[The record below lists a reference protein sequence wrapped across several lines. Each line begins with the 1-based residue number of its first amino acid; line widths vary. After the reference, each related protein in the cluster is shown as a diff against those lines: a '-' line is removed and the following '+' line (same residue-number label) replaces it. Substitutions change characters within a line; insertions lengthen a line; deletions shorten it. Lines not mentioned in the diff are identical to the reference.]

1 MEVKRTKSV
10 GGKTMKK
17 LSNLL
22 WFSGLLG
29 LVTLGLDATMSESL
43 AQIRG
48 EDSDRFFR
56 QGNEIMEEQIREIQR
71 ESVRQQQEEKAQMGD
86 MNELDVDDIDIDN
99 PENMD
104 GFEEDRDEKE
114 TELDAEMEM
123 KQPSGVQFKEVED
136 NPEGLDDN
144 VPESPEDEVEVKM

>member
-1 MEVKRTKSV
+1 
-10 GGKTMKK
+10 MKK

-29 LVTLGLDATMSESL
+29 LVTLGLGATMSESL

-56 QGNEIMEEQIREIQR
+56 QGNEMMEEQIREIQR

-86 MNELDVDDIDIDN
+86 MDDMDMNDMDMEN

-114 TELDAEMEM
+114 TELETELEM
-123 KQPSGVQFKEVED
+123 KQPSGVELKEVEE

-144 VPESPEDEVEVKM
+144 VPESPENEIEVQM

>member
-1 MEVKRTKSV
+1 
-10 GGKTMKK
+10 MKK

-29 LVTLGLDATMSESL
+29 LVTLGLGATMSESL

-56 QGNEIMEEQIREIQR
+56 QGNEMMEEQIREIQR

-86 MNELDVDDIDIDN
+86 MDDMDMEN

-114 TELDAEMEM
+114 TELETELEM
-123 KQPSGVQFKEVED
+123 KQPSGVEFKEVEE

-144 VPESPEDEVEVKM
+144 VPESPENEIEVQM

>member
-1 MEVKRTKSV
+1 
-10 GGKTMKK
+10 MKK

-56 QGNEIMEEQIREIQR
+56 QGNEMMEEQIREIQR

-114 TELDAEMEM
+114 TELDSEMEM
-123 KQPSGVQFKEVED
+123 KQPSGVEFKEVED

>member
-1 MEVKRTKSV
+1 
-10 GGKTMKK
+10 MKK

-29 LVTLGLDATMSESL
+29 LVTLGLGATMSESL

-56 QGNEIMEEQIREIQR
+56 QGNEMMEEQIREIQR
-71 ESVRQQQEEKAQMGD
+71 ESVRQQQEEKAHMDD
-86 MNELDVDDIDIDN
+86 MDDMDDMDMEN
-99 PENMD
+99 PEKMD

-114 TELDAEMEM
+114 TELETELEM
-123 KQPSGVQFKEVED
+123 KQPSGVEFKEVEE

-144 VPESPEDEVEVKM
+144 VPESPENEIEVQM

>member
-1 MEVKRTKSV
+1 
-10 GGKTMKK
+10 MKN

-29 LVTLGLDATMSESL
+29 LVTLGLGATMSESL

-56 QGNEIMEEQIREIQR
+56 QGNEMMEEQIREIQR
-71 ESVRQQQEEKAQMGD
+71 ESVRQQQEEKAQMGEMDDMD
-86 MNELDVDDIDIDN
+86 MNDMDMDMDMEN

-114 TELDAEMEM
+114 TELETELEM
-123 KQPSGVQFKEVED
+123 KQPSGVEFKEVEE

-144 VPESPEDEVEVKM
+144 VPESPENEIEVQM

>member
-1 MEVKRTKSV
+1 
-10 GGKTMKK
+10 MKK

-29 LVTLGLDATMSESL
+29 LVTLGLGATMSESL

-56 QGNEIMEEQIREIQR
+56 QGNEMMEEQIREIQR
-71 ESVRQQQEEKAQMGD
+71 ESVRQQQEEKAQMGEMDD
-86 MNELDVDDIDIDN
+86 MDDMDDMDMEN

-114 TELDAEMEM
+114 TELDSEMEM
-123 KQPSGVQFKEVED
+123 KQPSGVQLKEVED
-136 NPEGLDDN
+136 NPESLDDN

>member
-56 QGNEIMEEQIREIQR
+56 QGNEMMEEQIREIQR

-114 TELDAEMEM
+114 TELDSEMEM
-123 KQPSGVQFKEVED
+123 KQPSGVEFKEVED

>member
-1 MEVKRTKSV
+1 
-10 GGKTMKK
+10 MKN

-29 LVTLGLDATMSESL
+29 LVTLGLGATMSESL

-48 EDSDRFFR
+48 EDWNRFFR
-56 QGNEIMEEQIREIQR
+56 QGNEMMEEQIREIQR
-71 ESVRQQQEEKAQMGD
+71 ESVRQQQEEKAQMGEMDDMD
-86 MNELDVDDIDIDN
+86 MNDMDMDMDMEN

-114 TELDAEMEM
+114 TELETELEM
-123 KQPSGVQFKEVED
+123 KQPSGVEFKEVEE

-144 VPESPEDEVEVKM
+144 VPESPENEIEVQM

>member
-1 MEVKRTKSV
+1 
-10 GGKTMKK
+10 MKN

-29 LVTLGLDATMSESL
+29 LVTLALGATMSESL

-56 QGNEIMEEQIREIQR
+56 QGNEMMEEQIREIQR
-71 ESVRQQQEEKAQMGD
+71 ESVRQQQEEKAQMGEMDDMD
-86 MNELDVDDIDIDN
+86 MNDMDMDMEN

-104 GFEEDRDEKE
+104 RFEEDRDEKE
-114 TELDAEMEM
+114 TELETELEM
-123 KQPSGVQFKEVED
+123 KQPSGVEFKEVEE

-144 VPESPEDEVEVKM
+144 VPESPENEIEVQM

>member
-1 MEVKRTKSV
+1 MGVKRTKSV

-56 QGNEIMEEQIREIQR
+56 QGNEMMEEQIREIQR

-114 TELDAEMEM
+114 TELDSEMEM
-123 KQPSGVQFKEVED
+123 KQPSGVEFKEVED